1 MFQGKHEFDPET
13 EEALLLGEDF
23 DEEEEE
29 DERSWKRQS
38 WTSPQRKKIKTNNN
52 IRVIVKQPL
61 VFTLSH
67 FAEQLFLRAK
77 LSALYCNNTCNVMG
91 KSKQSVFR
99 FLLSLTVYCNINCCY
114 FIVSYVEQLNSCEVL
129 SMKEKVNSRDS

>member
-38 WTSPQRKKIKTNNN
+38 WTPPKRN
-52 IRVIVKQPL
+52 
-61 VFTLSH
+61 
-67 FAEQLFLRAK
+67 
-77 LSALYCNNTCNVMG
+77 
-91 KSKQSVFR
+91 KSR
-99 FLLSLTVYCNINCCY
+99 L
-114 FIVSYVEQLNSCEVL
+114 
-129 SMKEKVNSRDS
+129 